1 MKKIVTAA
9 LAVAL
14 FAAPV
19 MAQDKE
25 KDHAEWENKVK
36 TELQLTTEQATQY
49 DAISAD
55 FKGKVEALKSDNN
68 LTAET
73 REQRKMELKK
83 EKVTKINAILTPEQ
97 QTKFAELMDKKK
109 KKMKKDNPDKS

>member
-1 MKKIVTAA
+1 MKKLVTVA
-9 LAVAL
+9 LAAAL

-25 KDHAEWENKVK
+25 KDHAEWDNKVK
-36 TELQLTTEQATQY
+36 TELKLTPDQAAQY

-55 FKGKVEALKSDNN
+55 FKGKIESLKSDNT
-68 LTAET
+68 LTADT
-73 REQRKMELKK
+73 REQRKMDLKK
-83 EKVTKINAILTPEQ
+83 EKQTKINAILTPEQ

-109 KKMKKDNPDKS
+109 KKKDNPDKS

>member
-1 MKKIVTAA
+1 MKKLVMVA
-9 LAVAL
+9 LAAAL

-36 TELQLTTEQATQY
+36 TELKLTPEQTTQY

-55 FKGKVEALKSDNN
+55 FKGKVDALKSDNT

-73 REQRKMELKK
+73 RDQRKMELKK

-109 KKMKKDNPDKS
+109 KKMKKENPEKS